1 MMLSMLQTKRLCGG
15 LQDVCYLNI
24 FKKLEMG
31 SADGACVYTV
41 VKQRSTR
48 YK

>member
-31 SADGACVYTV
+31 SADGVRVYT
-41 VKQRSTR
+41 QW
-48 YK
+48 